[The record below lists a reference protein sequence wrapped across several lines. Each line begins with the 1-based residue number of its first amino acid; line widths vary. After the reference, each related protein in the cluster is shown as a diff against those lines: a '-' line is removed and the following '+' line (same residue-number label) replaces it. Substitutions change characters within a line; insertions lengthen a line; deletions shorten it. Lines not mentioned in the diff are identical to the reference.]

1 MSVDSYLI
9 IAYNDMIYILV
20 FLDWYQTST
29 SSQSAIY
36 LDYYTKHY
44 VHICIRSDFV
54 KSP

>member
-1 MSVDSYLI
+1 
-9 IAYNDMIYILV
+9 MIYIYIYV

-54 KSP
+54 KCPEGLLSTPRYS